1 MDRAEH
7 PKPQFERENWR
18 NLNGVW
24 QFEIDDAR
32 SGEARGLYETGKALS
47 GTINVPFCPESA
59 LSGVGHKDFMAAV
72 WYKRTVTIG
81 ADELKGRA
89 ILHFGA
95 VDYLAAVYVNVL
107 RGTPLLVQMYI
118 SYYFIP
124 MAIPALNSIDKVY
137 YVILALVLNSSAYVS
152 EIIRSGINAVDK
164 GQTEAARSLGMT
176 AKHTMTK
183 IILPQAI
190 KNILPAL
197 ANEYIAMIKE
207 TSLAGTFM
215 LYELMYTRTLLA
227 NKFLVWQP
235 LFIIAII
242 YLIMTLVLSYL
253 VRMMEKRLSVS
264 D

>member
-1 MDRAEH
+1 M
-7 PKPQFERENWR
+7 
-18 NLNGVW
+18 
-24 QFEIDDAR
+24 
-32 SGEARGLYETGKALS
+32 GKGIIEVFLEYWP
-47 GTINVPFCPESA
+47 IF
-59 LSGVGHKDFMAAV
+59 
-72 WYKRTVTIG
+72 
-81 ADELKGRA
+81 LKGA
-89 ILHFGA
+89 IGTLEFAFIAVLLGSILGA
-95 VDYLAAVYVNVL
+95 LVSLCSLSKNKIVNTIATVYVNVL

>member
-1 MDRAEH
+1 M
-7 PKPQFERENWR
+7 
-18 NLNGVW
+18 
-24 QFEIDDAR
+24 
-32 SGEARGLYETGKALS
+32 GKGIIEVFLEYWP
-47 GTINVPFCPESA
+47 IF
-59 LSGVGHKDFMAAV
+59 
-72 WYKRTVTIG
+72 
-81 ADELKGRA
+81 LKGA
-89 ILHFGA
+89 IGTLEFAFIAVLLGSILGA
-95 VDYLAAVYVNVL
+95 LVSLCSLSKNKIVNTIATVYVNVL

-253 VRMMEKRLSVS
+253 VRLMEKRLSVS